1 MVEKDNFRKKETQ
14 DKLYEERAAKLWEIE
29 YQKKI
34 SDQRELHLQ
43 KVSTYNIYSF
53 KIAGRN

>member
-1 MVEKDNFRKKETQ
+1 MDEKERFRQKEIQ

-34 SDQRELHLQ
+34 DAQRQLHLQ
-43 KVSTYNIYSF
+43 KVKIY
-53 KIAGRN
+53 

>member
-43 KVSTYNIYSF
+43 KVNI
-53 KIAGRN
+53 